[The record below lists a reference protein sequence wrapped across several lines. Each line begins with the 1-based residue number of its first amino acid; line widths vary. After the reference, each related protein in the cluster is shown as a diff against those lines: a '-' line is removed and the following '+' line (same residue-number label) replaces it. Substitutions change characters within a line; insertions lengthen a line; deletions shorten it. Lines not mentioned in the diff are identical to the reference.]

1 MKATIERS
9 IGLFFVLFLFF
20 SFTNQAH
27 AGVFS
32 WVAGLLSPEERKTSE
47 NLVFDVNSQS
57 QEASLISA
65 LSLAGPSFEEENLL
79 IVDDSAIFPISGPAG
94 TLADVEYL
102 NTANSKIETYTV
114 RADDNL
120 GIIAKMFGVTTNTIA
135 WANDIKGGLIKPGQT
150 LLILPISG
158 VKHKIKSGD
167 TLSKIANEYGGNV
180 DDILRYNNIPENV
193 KLVAGE
199 EIIVPGGKIKTVPV
213 VASKTSQSTTQRVS
227 RGLPSY
233 SGNFTLPVIKD
244 NVWRSQA
251 SHGYYGAIDFAPL
264 SKTAGIEPILAS
276 AGGVVTVAL
285 NTGWNGGY
293 GKMIV
298 IEHPNGTQKK
308 PQTVYGHC
316 HDVFVKEGDS
326 VYQGQVIGTIG
337 NTGKV
342 IPLPTKNNPNGGTH
356 LHFEIRGAVNPF

>member
-27 AGVFS
+27 AGVISYVFGLFS
-32 WVAGLLSPEERKTSE
+32 SE
-47 NLVFDVNSQS
+47 NQEVSEDIVFDTNSQT
-57 QEASLISA
+57 ASFLSA
-65 LSLAGPSFEEENLL
+65 PSLSNSSFEEENLS

-114 RADDNL
+114 REGDNL

-135 WANDIKGGLIKPGQT
+135 WANDIRGGLIKPSQT

-180 DDILRYNNIPENV
+180 DDILRYNNISENE

-199 EIIVPGGKIKTVPV
+199 EIIVPDGKIKSTPV

-233 SGNFTLPVIKD
+233 SGYYIKPAI
-244 NVWRSQA
+244 NVRRTQA

-264 SKTAGIEPILAS
+264 NKTAGTEPILAS
-276 AGGVVTVAL
+276 ASGVVTIAKY
-285 NTGWNGGY
+285 TGWNGGY
-293 GKMIV
+293 GKMVV
-298 IEHPNGTQKK
+298 INHPNGT
-308 PQTVYGHC
+308 QTVYGHC

-356 LHFEIRGAVNPF
+356 LHFEIRGAINPF